1 MATFRLLTPEE
12 HYAFK
17 QLKLVG
23 WYGVDAVELA
33 DGNFV
38 YPDRVYPDIINL
50 IDRGEVTKYIK
61 EESITEYELEEYK
74 LKVKYLDGDD
84 EEHEIEIEWDNKNQF
99 PEIEDPKFREY
110 NL

>member
-1 MATFRLLTPEE
+1 MTKYRLSTPEE